1 VLTIYLVNSIKLE
14 VLMSWFRHRPRSK
27 QPEKLVPHRSSP
39 VQEKHF
45 EKIKAQQKDLPPNE
59 TNNKEQK

>member
-1 VLTIYLVNSIKLE
+1 
-14 VLMSWFRHRPRSK
+14 MSWFRHRPRSK

-45 EKIKAQQKDLPPNE
+45 EKIKEQQKDPTSTKP
-59 TNNKEQK
+59 NNKE